1 MAHELFMT
9 AYLVDDYD
17 KAIDYFVNCLEF
29 TLLEDIKLSE
39 EKRWVV
45 IGAKNGGAKLLL
57 AKATGEQSKT
67 IGNQFGGRVGL
78 FMQTDDFHGTYS
90 RFKENSIKFVEEP
103 RNEVYGWVVVFED
116 LYGQKWDLLERK

>member
-45 IGAKNGGAKLLL
+45 IGAKKRRR
-57 AKATGEQSKT
+57 KIIISKS
-67 IGNQFGGRVGL
+67 
-78 FMQTDDFHGTYS
+78 H
-90 RFKENSIKFVEEP
+90 
-103 RNEVYGWVVVFED
+103 W
-116 LYGQKWDLLERK
+116 

>member
-45 IGAKNGGAKLLL
+45 IGAKKGGAKLLL
-57 AKATGEQSKT
+57 AKATGEQAKT

-90 RFKENSIKFVEEP
+90 RFKENSVNFVEEP
-103 RNEVYGWVVVFED
+103 RNEVYGWVVVFKD
-116 LYGQKWDLLERK
+116 LYGQKWDLLEKK